1 MVTYL
6 IRRFLQTLIVLFGVL
21 LMTFLLIRSIPGDPA
36 QVMLG
41 LEATPI
47 ELQRIRTNLGLDQPL
62 PIQFIRY
69 AGQILQG
76 QFGNSIFLHQPVS
89 TIILE
94 RMPATVELT
103 IAAMLVAATLGVVA
117 GIISA
122 TRPYS
127 WFDTVI
133 SIAALAGVAMPAFW
147 FGMLAILL
155 FSLQLGWLPTFGRTA
170 AIVDAVGALLTQG
183 NPGVLIDSI
192 RHIILPA
199 ITLGIVSTAIIAR
212 LVRSSMLEVLG
223 NDYIRTARAK
233 GLAEPTVLVRHALRN
248 ALIPVVT
255 VMGLQVGALLGGA
268 VIAERIFAWPGM
280 GMLLITAINQR
291 DYPLVQA
298 LVLVIASSISIINFL
313 VDIMY
318 VWLNPR
324 ISAS

>member
-89 TIILE
+89 TILLE
-94 RMPATVELT
+94 RMPATIELT
-103 IAAMLVAATLGVVA
+103 IAAMLVAVTLGVTT

-127 WFDTVI
+127 WFDTFV

-155 FSLQLGWLPTFGRTA
+155 FSLQLGWLPTFGRSA
-170 AIVDAVGALLTQG
+170 AMVDAVGTLLTQG
-183 NPGVLIDSI
+183 NPNVLIDSI

-199 ITLGIVSTAIIAR
+199 VTLGIVSTAIIAR

-233 GLAEPTVLVRHALRN
+233 GLAEPTVLVRHGLRN